1 MSVPADL
8 KEVGVGEVDDAL
20 LSLVSAMLSGRYKE
34 DLYLWHVSELCR
46 DEPESAPELLGLID
60 RYYRLGRMPAEQYQK
75 VKAKIEQAM
84 GTRPASD
91 EPEREPARADVD
103 SEEEESV
110 TRELTPARAPSPIPP
125 RRRFRTPAADPT
137 ATGAQASRAA
147 PAAAAAAPAA
157 AAAAAATRRPPPA
170 HQAAP
175 QAEAPAQAGATAAAD
190 GERASIGIGT
200 VLRDRY
206 ELLQLLGRGGMA
218 SVFKARDR
226 YRTSLGV
233 ADCFVAIKIVQPHPS
248 RPGSVAALGR
258 EFHNAQRLSHPN
270 VVNVYDIDR
279 EGDASFY
286 SMEFLEGE
294 RLSQLLKRAGGR
306 LPRRYA
312 LTIIRDIGA
321 AIAHAHSRGVVHSD
335 LKPHNIMI
343 TRDGHV
349 RVLDFGSG
357 VVRPG
362 EPWISELSP
371 GGDYR
376 QATPAYA
383 SCEQL
388 QGWCADPRDDIYALA
403 CLAYQLLAGRH
414 PFDQRSSLVAR
425 GRRMRPRRPAAMRGD
440 NWRAL
445 RRGLAWSRE
454 QRNMTMEKWLEQLG
468 VAEGAVALPPLT
480 RLTAAPPPRY
490 WPQRVVAAAVVLLT
504 LGLAAF
510 AIDRQA
516 GVDWPQALAGVRH
529 TWDGLWQQQQPAAD
543 SSAPA
548 TAAASPAGT
557 TLSLRLPA
565 SVTAPASAVMPATPA
580 AMPRVRSARVAS
592 VTAAPAAGASA
603 STGTST
609 GTSAS
614 TGTGTSA
621 GSGTSADDANALAEG
636 SGPARIGFASFSYD
650 VVGGDPAA
658 RILVRRLGSTS
669 GDVSFIWWT
678 EGASAQPDVDYAA
691 LGKRVERIPSGVDRI
706 TVYVPIISNPQRT
719 RPSQFFVALGDAS
732 AAGGTP
738 PSDRAIVTI
747 APTHDR

>member
-1 MSVPADL
+1 MSVPAEL
-8 KEVGVGEVDDAL
+8 NAELNEVGVGEVDDAL

-84 GTRPASD
+84 GTRPPAD
-91 EPEREPARADVD
+91 EPAREPAREETAREDDD
-103 SEEEESV
+103 SEESV
-110 TRELTPARAPSPIPP
+110 TRELTPARAATANQASRPAK
-125 RRRFRTPAADPT
+125 TPAADPT
-137 ATGAQASRAA
+137 ATGAAARPRAA
-147 PAAAAAAPAA
+147 DAA
-157 AAAAAATRRPPPA
+157 RRPPPA
-170 HQAAP
+170 PRQRPQPPPAA
-175 QAEAPAQAGATAAAD
+175 AVAADAVGAT
-190 GERASIGIGT
+190 EVEHLSIGIGT
-200 VLRDRY
+200 VLRERY
-206 ELLQLLGRGGMA
+206 ELLQPLGRGGMA

-248 RPGSVAALGR
+248 RPGGVAALGR

-306 LPRRYA
+306 LARRYA

-403 CLAYQLLAGRH
+403 CLAYQLLAGKH

-425 GRRMRPRRPAAMRGD
+425 GRRMRPRRPPAMRGD

-468 VAEGAVALPPLT
+468 VAEGAEALPPLA
-480 RLTAAPPPRY
+480 RLTAAPPPRQ
-490 WPQRVVAAAVVLLT
+490 WPQRVAAAAAVLLS
-504 LGLAAF
+504 LGLGAF
-510 AIDRQA
+510 AIDRQS
-516 GVDWPQALAGVRH
+516 GVDWPQTLAGVRH
-529 TWDGLWQQQQPAAD
+529 SWDRVWQQLQPAAD
-543 SSAPA
+543 SSSPA
-548 TAAASPAGT
+548 TTVTVPAATTPSP
-557 TLSLRLPA
+557 RLPGG
-565 SVTAPASAVMPATPA
+565 TMLPLNPVMPPSAP
-580 AMPRVRSARVAS
+580 MPRVRPARVAS
-592 VTAAPAAGASA
+592 VTAAPAAVTSVTTSA
-603 STGTST
+603 TTGGSTGAI
-609 GTSAS
+609 TSAS
-614 TGTGTSA
+614 TAASA
-621 GSGTSADDANALAEG
+621 EQPNALSGDTG
-636 SGPARIGFASFSYD
+636 SPRIGFASFSYD

-658 RILVRRLGSTS
+658 RIVVRRLGSTA

-691 LGKRVERIPSGVDRI
+691 LGKRVERMPSGTDKI

-719 RPSQFFVALGDAS
+719 RASQFFVALGDAS

-747 APTHDR
+747 APTRDR

>member
-1 MSVPADL
+1 MSVPAEL
-8 KEVGVGEVDDAL
+8 NEVGVGEVDDAL

-84 GTRPASD
+84 GTRPPAD
-91 EPEREPARADVD
+91 EPERDTAARETAAADD
-103 SEEEESV
+103 DAEESV
-110 TRELTPARAPSPIPP
+110 TRELTPARAPTANQTS
-125 RRRFRTPAADPT
+125 RSART
-137 ATGAQASRAA
+137 
-147 PAAAAAAPAA
+147 AAAESPVSGAAARPRPADA
-157 AAAAAATRRPPPA
+157 VRRPPPA
-170 HQAAP
+170 PRQQPKAPAADAAGP
-175 QAEAPAQAGATAAAD
+175 AAAEATEA
-190 GERASIGIGT
+190 EHLSIGIGT
-200 VLRDRY
+200 VLRERY

-248 RPGSVAALGR
+248 RPGGVAALGR

-306 LPRRYA
+306 LARRYA

-425 GRRMRPRRPAAMRGD
+425 GRRMRPGRPPAMRGE

-468 VAEGAVALPPLT
+468 VAEGAEALPPLT
-480 RLTAAPPPRY
+480 RLTAAPPPRQ
-490 WPQRVVAAAVVLLT
+490 WPQRVAAAAAVLLS

-516 GVDWPQALAGVRH
+516 GVDWPQTLASVQHSWERA
-529 TWDGLWQQQQPAAD
+529 WQQLQPAAD
-543 SSAPA
+543 SSSPA
-548 TAAASPAGT
+548 TSAAVPGATTPSAKLPGAMTLPLSP
-557 TLSLRLPA
+557 
-565 SVTAPASAVMPATPA
+565 VMPPSAP
-580 AMPRVRSARVAS
+580 MPRVRPARVAS
-592 VTAAPAAGASA
+592 VIPAAAAAASASPSTNASTSASSGASA
-603 STGTST
+603 DGPNTRPDDP
-609 GTSAS
+609 
-614 TGTGTSA
+614 
-621 GSGTSADDANALAEG
+621 GS
-636 SGPARIGFASFSYD
+636 PRIGFANFSYE
-650 VVGGDPAA
+650 VVAGDPAA
-658 RILVRRLGSTS
+658 RIVVRRLGSTA

-691 LGKRVERIPSGVDRI
+691 LGKRVERMPSGTDKI

-719 RPSQFFVALGDAS
+719 RASQFFVALGDAS

-738 PSDRAIVTI
+738 PSDRAVVTI
-747 APTHDR
+747 APTRDR